1 MIHSEKQVTVIKPRN
16 AWDILTVRDLW
27 EYRDMLL
34 YLVLRDIKARYTQ
47 SVLGIGWAVLQPLFL
62 MIVFTVIFGKLVK
75 INTNGMDYAVF
86 SYTALVPWA
95 YFSNSLMLTTGSLIQ
110 NSKLLSKVFFP
121 RIVLPMST
129 VLSTLVDFFIAFIL
143 VIVLMIWYQVS
154 PTLWVLFLPALLL
167 LMVVLSVSL
176 GSLFTALAIQYRDV
190 RHGISFLVQ
199 GMMYASPVV
208 YPVSIIPDKYRL
220 IYGLNPMAGV
230 IEGFRSALLG
240 ATPMPWDLIIV
251 GTIVTLVLAVIGLT
265 YFKFTERIFADVM

>member
-1 MIHSEKQVTVIKPRN
+1 MNDSEKQLTVVKPRN
-16 AWDILTVRDLW
+16 TWDILTIRDLC

-110 NSKLLSKVFFP
+110 NSNLLSKVFFP

-143 VIVLMIWYQVS
+143 VIVLMIWYQVT
-154 PTLWVLFLPALLL
+154 PTLWVLFLPVLLL

>member
-27 EYRDMLL
+27 QYRDMLL

-47 SVLGIGWAVLQPLFL
+47 SVLGIGWAVIQPLFL

-110 NSKLLSKVFFP
+110 NSNLLSKVFFP

>member
-16 AWDILTVRDLW
+16 AWDILPVRDLW

-110 NSKLLSKVFFP
+110 NSNLLSKVFFP

>member
-1 MIHSEKQVTVIKPRN
+1 MNDSEKHVTIVKPRN
-16 AWDILTVRDLW
+16 TWDILTIRDLW
-27 EYRDMLL
+27 QYRDMLL

-110 NSKLLSKVFFP
+110 NSNLLSKVFFP
-121 RIVLPMST
+121 RLVLPMST

-154 PTLWVLFLPALLL
+154 PTIWVLFLPVLLL
-167 LMVVLSVSL
+167 LMLVLSVSL
-176 GSLFTALAIQYRDV
+176 GSLFAALAIQYRDV
-190 RHGISFLVQ
+190 RHGITFLVQ

-240 ATPMPWDLIIV
+240 STPMPWDLIIV
-251 GTIVTLVLAVIGLT
+251 GTIVTLVVAVIGLT

>member
-1 MIHSEKQVTVIKPRN
+1 MNDSEKHVTVVKPRN
-16 AWDILTVRDLW
+16 TWDILTIRDLW

-110 NSKLLSKVFFP
+110 NPNLLSKVFFP
-121 RIVLPMST
+121 RLVLPMST

-154 PTLWVLFLPALLL
+154 PTIWVLFLPVLLM

-176 GSLFTALAIQYRDV
+176 GSLFAALAIQYRDV
-190 RHGISFLVQ
+190 RHGIAFLVQ

-240 ATPMPWDLIIV
+240 STPMPWDLIIV

>member
-1 MIHSEKQVTVIKPRN
+1 MINSEKQVTVIKPRN
-16 AWDILTVRDLW
+16 TWDILTIRDLW

-110 NSKLLSKVFFP
+110 NSNLLSKVFFP

-143 VIVLMIWYQVS
+143 VIVLMIWYQVT
-154 PTLWVLFLPALLL
+154 PTLWVLFLPVLLL

>member
-1 MIHSEKQVTVIKPRN
+1 MNDSEKQLTVVKPRN
-16 AWDILTVRDLW
+16 TWDILTIRDLW

-95 YFSNSLMLTTGSLIQ
+95 YFSNSLMLSTGSLIQ
-110 NSKLLSKVFFP
+110 NSNLLSKVFFP

-143 VIVLMIWYQVS
+143 VIVLMIWYQVT
-154 PTLWVLFLPALLL
+154 PTLWVLFLPVLLL

-230 IEGFRSALLG
+230 IEGFRAALLG

>member
-1 MIHSEKQVTVIKPRN
+1 MINSEKQVTVIKPRN
-16 AWDILTVRDLW
+16 TWDILTVQDLW

-75 INTNGMDYAVF
+75 INTNGMDYAIF

-110 NSKLLSKVFFP
+110 NSNLLSKVFFP

-143 VIVLMIWYQVS
+143 VIVLMIWYQVT
-154 PTLWVLFLPALLL
+154 PTLWVLFLPVLLL

>member
-1 MIHSEKQVTVIKPRN
+1 MNDSEKQLTVVKPRN
-16 AWDILTVRDLW
+16 TWDILTIRDLW

-110 NSKLLSKVFFP
+110 NSNLLSKVFFP
-121 RIVLPMST
+121 RLVLPMST
-129 VLSTLVDFFIAFIL
+129 ALSTLVDFFIAFIL

-154 PTLWVLFLPALLL
+154 PTIWVLFLPVLLL
-167 LMVVLSVSL
+167 LMLVLSVSL
-176 GSLFTALAIQYRDV
+176 GSLFAALAIQYRDV
-190 RHGISFLVQ
+190 RHGIAFLVQ

-240 ATPMPWDLIIV
+240 STPMPWDLIIV
-251 GTIVTLVLAVIGLT
+251 GTIVTLVVAVIGLT

>member
-1 MIHSEKQVTVIKPRN
+1 MNDSEKHVTIVKPRN
-16 AWDILTVRDLW
+16 TWDILTIRDLW
-27 EYRDMLL
+27 QYRDMLL

-110 NSKLLSKVFFP
+110 NSNLLSKVFFP
-121 RIVLPMST
+121 RLVLPMST

-154 PTLWVLFLPALLL
+154 PTIWVLFLPVLLL
-167 LMVVLSVSL
+167 LMLVLSVSL
-176 GSLFTALAIQYRDV
+176 GSLFAALAIQYRDV
-190 RHGISFLVQ
+190 RHGITFLVQ

-208 YPVSIIPDKYRL
+208 YPVRIIPDKYRL

-240 ATPMPWDLIIV
+240 STPMPWDLIIV
-251 GTIVTLVLAVIGLT
+251 GTFVTLVVAVIGLT

>member
-110 NSKLLSKVFFP
+110 NSNLLSKVFFP

-220 IYGLNPMAGV
+220 IYGLNPMAGG

>member
-110 NSKLLSKVFFP
+110 NSNLLSKVFFP

-251 GTIVTLVLAVIGLT
+251 GSIVTLVLAVIGLT

>member
-1 MIHSEKQVTVIKPRN
+1 MNDSEKQLTVVKPRN
-16 AWDILTVRDLW
+16 TWDILTIRDLW

-95 YFSNSLMLTTGSLIQ
+95 YFSNSLMLSTGSLIQ
-110 NSKLLSKVFFP
+110 NSNLLSKVFFP

-143 VIVLMIWYQVS
+143 VIVLMIWYQVT
-154 PTLWVLFLPALLL
+154 PTLWVLFLPVLLL

-240 ATPMPWDLIIV
+240 ATPMPLSLIHI
-251 GTIVTLVLAVIGLT
+251 
-265 YFKFTERIFADVM
+265 

>member
-1 MIHSEKQVTVIKPRN
+1 MNDSEKQLTVVKPRN
-16 AWDILTVRDLW
+16 TWDILTIRDLW

-110 NSKLLSKVFFP
+110 NSNLLSKVFFP
-121 RIVLPMST
+121 RLVLPMST

-154 PTLWVLFLPALLL
+154 PTIWVLFLPVLLL
-167 LMVVLSVSL
+167 LMLVLSVSL
-176 GSLFTALAIQYRDV
+176 GSLFAALAIQYRDV
-190 RHGISFLVQ
+190 RHGIAFLVQ

-240 ATPMPWDLIIV
+240 STPMPWDLIIV
-251 GTIVTLVLAVIGLT
+251 GTIVTLVVAVIGLT

>member
-75 INTNGMDYAVF
+75 INTNGMDYAIF

-110 NSKLLSKVFFP
+110 NSNLLSKVFFP

-143 VIVLMIWYQVS
+143 VIVLMIWYQVT
-154 PTLWVLFLPALLL
+154 PTLWVLFLPVLLL

>member
-110 NSKLLSKVFFP
+110 NSNLLSKVFFP

-143 VIVLMIWYQVS
+143 VIVLMIWYQVT

>member
-1 MIHSEKQVTVIKPRN
+1 MNDSEKQLTVVKPRN
-16 AWDILTVRDLW
+16 TWDILTIRDLW
-27 EYRDMLL
+27 QYRDMLL

-110 NSKLLSKVFFP
+110 NSNLLSKVFFP
-121 RIVLPMST
+121 RLVLPMST

-154 PTLWVLFLPALLL
+154 PTIWVLFLPVLLL
-167 LMVVLSVSL
+167 LMLVLSVSL
-176 GSLFTALAIQYRDV
+176 GSLFAALAIQYRDV
-190 RHGISFLVQ
+190 RHGITFLVQ

-240 ATPMPWDLIIV
+240 STPMPWDLIIV
-251 GTIVTLVLAVIGLT
+251 GTIVTLVVAVIGLT

>member
-1 MIHSEKQVTVIKPRN
+1 MNDSEKQLTVVKPRN
-16 AWDILTVRDLW
+16 TWDILNIRDLW

-95 YFSNSLMLTTGSLIQ
+95 YFSNSLMLSTGSLIQ
-110 NSKLLSKVFFP
+110 NSNLLSKVFFP

-143 VIVLMIWYQVS
+143 VIVLMIWYQVT
-154 PTLWVLFLPALLL
+154 PTLWVLFLPVLLL
-167 LMVVLSVSL
+167 LMIVLSVSL

>member
-1 MIHSEKQVTVIKPRN
+1 MNDSEKQLTVVKPRN
-16 AWDILTVRDLW
+16 TWDILTIRDLW

-95 YFSNSLMLTTGSLIQ
+95 YFSNSLMLSTGSLIQ
-110 NSKLLSKVFFP
+110 NSNLLSKVFFP

-143 VIVLMIWYQVS
+143 VIVLMIWYQVT
-154 PTLWVLFLPALLL
+154 PTLWVLFLPVLLL

>member
-1 MIHSEKQVTVIKPRN
+1 MNDSEKQLTVVKPRN
-16 AWDILTVRDLW
+16 TWDILTIRDLW

-75 INTNGMDYAVF
+75 INTNGMDYAIF

-110 NSKLLSKVFFP
+110 NSNLLSKVFFT
-121 RIVLPMST
+121 RIVLPMFT

-143 VIVLMIWYQVS
+143 VIVLMIWYQVT
-154 PTLWVLFLPALLL
+154 PTLWVLFLPVLLL

>member
-34 YLVLRDIKARYTQ
+34 YLVLRDIIARYTQ

-110 NSKLLSKVFFP
+110 NSNLLSKVFFP

>member
-1 MIHSEKQVTVIKPRN
+1 MNDSEKQLTVVKPRN
-16 AWDILTVRDLW
+16 TWDILTIRDLW

-110 NSKLLSKVFFP
+110 NSNLLSKVFFP
-121 RIVLPMST
+121 RLVLPMST

-154 PTLWVLFLPALLL
+154 PTIWVLFLPVLLL
-167 LMVVLSVSL
+167 LMLVLSVSL
-176 GSLFTALAIQYRDV
+176 GSLFAALAIQYRDV
-190 RHGISFLVQ
+190 RHGITFLVQ

-240 ATPMPWDLIIV
+240 STPMPWDLIIV
-251 GTIVTLVLAVIGLT
+251 GTIVTLVVAVIGLT

>member
-110 NSKLLSKVFFP
+110 NSNLLSKVFFP

>member
-1 MIHSEKQVTVIKPRN
+1 MNDSEKQLTVVKPRN
-16 AWDILTVRDLW
+16 TWDILTIRDLW

-95 YFSNSLMLTTGSLIQ
+95 YFSNSLMLTTGSLLQ
-110 NSKLLSKVFFP
+110 NSNLLSKVFFP

-143 VIVLMIWYQVS
+143 VIVLMIWYQVT
-154 PTLWVLFLPALLL
+154 PTLWVLFLPVLLL

>member
-1 MIHSEKQVTVIKPRN
+1 MNDSEKQLTVVKPRN
-16 AWDILTVRDLW
+16 TWDILTIRDLW

-110 NSKLLSKVFFP
+110 NSNLLSKVFFP

-143 VIVLMIWYQVS
+143 VIVLMIWYQVT
-154 PTLWVLFLPALLL
+154 PTLWVLFLPVLLL

>member
-47 SVLGIGWAVLQPLFL
+47 SVLGIGWAVIQPLFL

-110 NSKLLSKVFFP
+110 NSNLLSKVFFP

>member
-1 MIHSEKQVTVIKPRN
+1 MNDSEKQLTVVKPRN
-16 AWDILTVRDLW
+16 TWDILTIRDLW

-110 NSKLLSKVFFP
+110 NSNLLSKVFFP
-121 RIVLPMST
+121 RLVLPMST

-154 PTLWVLFLPALLL
+154 PTIWVLFLPVLLM

-240 ATPMPWDLIIV
+240 STPMPWDLIIV

>member
-1 MIHSEKQVTVIKPRN
+1 MNDSEKQLTVVKPRN
-16 AWDILTVRDLW
+16 TWDILTIRDLW

-75 INTNGMDYAVF
+75 INTNGMDYAIF

-110 NSKLLSKVFFP
+110 NSNLLSKVFFP

-143 VIVLMIWYQVS
+143 VIVLMIWYQVT
-154 PTLWVLFLPALLL
+154 PTLWVLFLPVLLL

>member
-1 MIHSEKQVTVIKPRN
+1 MNDSEKQLTVVKPRN
-16 AWDILTVRDLW
+16 TWDILTIRELW

-110 NSKLLSKVFFP
+110 NSNLLSKVFFP
-121 RIVLPMST
+121 RLVLPMST

-154 PTLWVLFLPALLL
+154 PTIWVLFLPVLLM

-240 ATPMPWDLIIV
+240 STPMPWDLIIV

>member
-95 YFSNSLMLTTGSLIQ
+95 YFSNSLMLSTGSLIQ
-110 NSKLLSKVFFP
+110 NSNLLSKVFFP

-143 VIVLMIWYQVS
+143 VIVLMIWYQVT
-154 PTLWVLFLPALLL
+154 PTLWVLFLPVLLL

>member
-1 MIHSEKQVTVIKPRN
+1 MNHTEKKVTVIKPRN
-16 AWDILTVRDLW
+16 ARDNMTVRDLW

-110 NSKLLSKVFFP
+110 NSNLLSKVFFP

>member
-1 MIHSEKQVTVIKPRN
+1 MINSEKQVTVIKPRN
-16 AWDILTVRDLW
+16 TWDILTVQDLW

-62 MIVFTVIFGKLVK
+62 MIVFTVIFGKLFK
-75 INTNGMDYAVF
+75 INTNGMDYAIF

-110 NSKLLSKVFFP
+110 NSNLLSKVFFP

-143 VIVLMIWYQVS
+143 VIVLMIWYQVT
-154 PTLWVLFLPALLL
+154 PTLWVLFLPVLLL
-167 LMVVLSVSL
+167 LTVVLSVSL

-190 RHGISFLVQ
+190 RHGIAFLVQ

>member
-1 MIHSEKQVTVIKPRN
+1 MNDSEKQLTVVKPRN
-16 AWDILTVRDLW
+16 TWDILTIRDLW

-62 MIVFTVIFGKLVK
+62 MIVFTV
-75 INTNGMDYAVF
+75 M
-86 SYTALVPWA
+86 
-95 YFSNSLMLTTGSLIQ
+95 
-110 NSKLLSKVFFP
+110 
-121 RIVLPMST
+121 
-129 VLSTLVDFFIAFIL
+129 
-143 VIVLMIWYQVS
+143 
-154 PTLWVLFLPALLL
+154 
-167 LMVVLSVSL
+167 
-176 GSLFTALAIQYRDV
+176 FTALAIQYRDV

-251 GTIVTLVLAVIGLT
+251 GTIVTLVLAVI
-265 YFKFTERIFADVM
+265 

>member
-110 NSKLLSKVFFP
+110 NSNLLSKVFFP

-167 LMVVLSVSL
+167 LLVVLSVSL